1 MGLLAGSATTRDE
14 YINNY
19 GIPPDRFALVPHG
32 VDTEFFQSIQ
42 DVRYIRHQLNLIE
55 GDPVILHVGF
65 ITPRKGLEYL
75 AQALP
80 MIQPAPRL
88 MIAGRWRSEKYRQ
101 QVMKLL
107 EPVQD
112 QVIEVGFVPDEEMP
126 AYYSICD
133 VYVSSSLMEGFG
145 LPLAEAL
152 ACETPVVAVD
162 AGAAAEVIGP
172 GGILVPARQIG
183 AFADAVSTLLQ
194 NASMREE
201 MGRLGRGHIQ
211 KNFSVDSMLSATLD
225 AYKRFF

>member
-1 MGLLAGSATTRDE
+1 
-14 YINNY
+14 
-19 GIPPDRFALVPHG
+19 
-32 VDTEFFQSIQ
+32 
-42 DVRYIRHQLNLIE
+42 
-55 GDPVILHVGF
+55 
-65 ITPRKGLEYL
+65 
-75 AQALP
+75 
-80 MIQPAPRL
+80 
-88 MIAGRWRSEKYRQ
+88 
-101 QVMKLL
+101 MKLL